1 MKRILLIASV
11 VLLSGCST
19 IVSLIPSFWDDNQS
33 ARIIDVRSSI
43 DSINCKEP
51 QLAQA
56 LQVQAQLRWFELYSE
71 SKGRRQQD
79 VIKIITPMQESVT
92 DWVKRSQDSQS
103 TVSYC
108 EIKKKLLASQA
119 KTAASAVLGR
129 F

>member
-19 IVSLIPSFWDDNQS
+19 IVGMIPSFWDDNQS
-33 ARIIDVRSSI
+33 AKIIDVRSSI

-108 EIKKKLLASQA
+108 EIKKKLLTSQA

>member
-1 MKRILLIASV
+1 M
-11 VLLSGCST
+11 LLSGCST

-33 ARIIDVRSSI
+33 AKIIDVRSSI
-43 DSINCKEP
+43 DSINCAQP
-51 QLAQA
+51 QLPQA
-56 LQVQAQLRWFELYSE
+56 LQVQSQLRWFELYSE

-79 VIKIITPMQESVT
+79 VIAIITPMQESVM

-103 TVSYC
+103 TVGYC